1 MKQEEVFAAAVT
13 AGLEPT
19 SFGPAAR
26 ELLANTPADLIPPT
40 EALELCYAMVAARAS
55 AIRSYAMLAPKL
67 DAAMNGMGAA
77 ILALDSTADKLSA
90 VAIDAHHSALP
101 PLIDELVE
109 AMKPLTEMANHQWKT
124 VVDLQAERIAS
135 VCGLG
140 RKVVTGEAE
149 FSPASTRE
157 LADIVTQMAKDGE
170 AHALMIF
177 LHGGGEELT
186 VAKVREMSEAGT
198 FPVSGYPHP
207 GPLECERF
215 VAWARNRMKFAQGR
229 IADARAKYGFP
240 TSAAL
245 AALFEDGE
253 GSV

>member
-13 AGLEPT
+13 SGLDPT

-26 ELLANTPADLIPPT
+26 ELLASTPVDLVHPT
-40 EALELCYAMVAARAS
+40 EALELCYAMAAARAA
-55 AIRSYAMLAPKL
+55 AIRAYDMLAPKMGK
-67 DAAMNGMGAA
+67 AMDGLGAA
-77 ILALDSTADKLSA
+77 ILALDSVADKLSA
-90 VAIDAHHSALP
+90 VAIDIHHDGLP

-109 AMKPLTEMANHQWKT
+109 ATKSLTEMANRDWKV

-140 RKVVTGEAE
+140 RKIVTGEAE

-215 VAWARNRMKFAQGR
+215 VAWARSRMKFAQGR
-229 IADARAKYGFP
+229 IADARDKYGFP

-245 AALFEDGE
+245 ADLFEKGE
-253 GSV
+253 CYV